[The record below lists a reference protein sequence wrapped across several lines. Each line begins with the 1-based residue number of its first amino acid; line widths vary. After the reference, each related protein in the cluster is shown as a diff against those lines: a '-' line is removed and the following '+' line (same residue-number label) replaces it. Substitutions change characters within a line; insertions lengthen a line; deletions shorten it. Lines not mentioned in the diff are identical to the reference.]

1 MIRNTIKN
9 LSGLVILSFSI
20 QAIAHDT
27 IRVHV
32 KTNEKTAAALG
43 FTVDGKKAG
52 ARGKSYEGKGPVNR
66 EYVFGYR
73 KNSAFGPDVLC
84 GSQVLTKD
92 SIVTLIT
99 KGENCSIVVN

>member
-1 MIRNTIKN
+1 MIKNSIKN

-20 QAIAHDT
+20 QAVANDT

-43 FTVDGKKAG
+43 YTVDGKKSG

-84 GSQVLTKD
+84 GSHVLTKD

-99 KGENCSIVVN
+99 KGERCSIVVN